1 MGPGRAWEVL
11 LVTEAEGC
19 WASPPRHPPSLTLE
33 NTAGHHLK
41 AAHLLLAC
49 TQTHKQTNT
58 QRNKHKHEICKNT
71 PSPHPF
77 TGNHTLILPL
87 EIHKHLRKNS
97 LGRCMLPLHIPL
109 ACFVEANVFQS
120 NKSSMHASSSTC
132 IVYLTSQPT
141 AQTRPQ

>member
-33 NTAGHHLK
+33 TTAGHHLK

-77 TGNHTLILPL
+77 TGNYTLILPL
-87 EIHKHLRKNS
+87 EIHKYNTCAKTA
-97 LGRCMLPLHIPL
+97 LGGVCCHCIFLLHVLWRPMYSNPTNPQCMH
-109 ACFVEANVFQS
+109 
-120 NKSSMHASSSTC
+120 
-132 IVYLTSQPT
+132 
-141 AQTRPQ
+141 PQAHVLYI